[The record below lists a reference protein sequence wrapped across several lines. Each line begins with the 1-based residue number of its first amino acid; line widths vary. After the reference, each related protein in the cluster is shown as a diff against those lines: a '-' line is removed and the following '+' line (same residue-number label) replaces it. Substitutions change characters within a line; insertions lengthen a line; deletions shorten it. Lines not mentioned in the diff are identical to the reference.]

1 MASEH
6 LHFVTGKLAEH
17 ALRPLVAQ
25 LSAQLGFAHSIDVL
39 PITVAAL
46 MTPAWVARHVR
57 IPPAAT
63 RVILPGYCEGDLT
76 PLQAMTSARVERG
89 PRDLRDLGEYLGGS
103 QRRSPDKVEPT
114 IEILA
119 EINHAPRYT
128 VAEICAE
135 ARRLREAGA
144 DVIDLG
150 CDPGTVWSGVG
161 ACVRALK
168 AEGLRVSIDSLS
180 PAEIEPAVEAGAELV
195 LSVNRTNREA
205 ACQWGCEVVV
215 IPDDPQTL
223 EGLEETV
230 EMLASAGVPLRIDP
244 ILEPIGC
251 GFAASLGRYLEVRR
265 RYPDAEMLM
274 GIGNLTELTDADSA
288 AINVLLLGFCE
299 ELGIRSVLT
308 TQVINW
314 ARTAVRECDLAR
326 RLVAQAVRLG
336 IPPKHLEPQLVLLR
350 DPKLRRFGTETLQ
363 TLARQIKDP
372 NYRIFAEDGQI
383 HLVGAGLY
391 LADRDPFLLFERLL
405 HPGFGGA
412 ADQHPPA
419 QIDPSHAF
427 YLGYEMAKAAIA
439 LTLGKEYRQDEA
451 LRWGY
456 LTVEEESH
464 RLRKSA
470 AARAA
475 AASDGSDARDKHAV
489 ASTPAAAAADKPQPI
504 APQSDPRAGVE
515 RPADAS
521 SRIKSLPEGSSG
533 VASRRS
539 RGELPLVVE
548 LDPVPDVTQALQ
560 KLARQP
566 YSLLL
571 ESAQRDARLGRYSFL
586 TADPFAF
593 LRLPVGTAGPLGQLR
608 QMLAPWPAEHL
619 PELPPFQGGAAGLI
633 SYDLGRSLERLP
645 APRYDEFGLPAIA
658 VGLYDVVVAW
668 DHVQERAWIVSHGFP
683 EKTFDGRRRRARQ
696 RMAEFL
702 SWLRESISSSEKHW
716 KFSSL
721 GECDVLSAAD
731 LAPQFPV
738 EGLPGLTSNFTP
750 DAYRAAIERAIEY
763 IDAGDIFQVN
773 LAQRL
778 LRKAQDDG
786 LALYLR
792 MRQANPA
799 PFAGWFDLCSA
810 QIVSASPERFL
821 CVQQGRV
828 EARPI
833 KGTRPRLRRAEADLF
848 AAEELLAS
856 AKDRAENVMIVDLL
870 RNDLSRVCRPESV
883 RVTQLCAL
891 ETYAYVQHLVSAVE
905 GTLEPG
911 RDVLD
916 LVAAAFP
923 GGSVTGAPKIRA
935 MEIIAEL
942 EPTARGA
949 YCGSLGYLGFDG
961 TADWNILIRTVTCSR
976 GWWQFPVGGGIVAAS
991 QPDLEYA
998 ETWHKAQG
1006 MLRAMAS
1013 PQEM

>member
-1 MASEH
+1 MAGEH
-6 LHFVTGKLAEH
+6 LHFVTGRLAEH

-25 LSAQLGFAHSIDVL
+25 LSQQLGFSYTVEVL

-46 MTPAWVARHVR
+46 MTPAWVARHAR
-57 IPPAAT
+57 IPPEAT
-63 RVILPGYCEGDLT
+63 RVILPGYCAGDLA
-76 PLQAMTSARVERG
+76 PLQALTSAHVERG
-89 PRDLRDLGEYLGGS
+89 PRDLRDLGEYLGGA
-103 QRRSPDKVEPT
+103 PGGTPPLADPN

-119 EINHAPRYT
+119 EINHAPRRT
-128 VAEICAE
+128 LAEICQE
-135 ARRLREAGA
+135 ARQLRDAGA

-150 CDPGTVWSGVG
+150 CDPGSVWSGAA
-161 ACVRALK
+161 ACVRALR
-168 AEGLRVSIDSLS
+168 AEGFRVSIDSFN
-180 PAEIEPAVEAGAELV
+180 PGEIEAAVQAGAELV
-195 LSVNRTNREA
+195 LSVNRTNRQA
-205 ACQWGCEVVV
+205 ACHWGCEVVV
-215 IPDDPQTL
+215 IPDDPKTL
-223 EGLEETV
+223 EGLDETV
-230 EMLASAGVPLRIDP
+230 EMLAAAGVPLRIDP

-288 AINVLLLGFCE
+288 AINVLLMGFCE

-314 ARTAVRECDLAR
+314 ARSAVRECDLAR

-336 IPPKHLEPQLVLLR
+336 TPPKHLEPRLVLLR
-350 DPKLRRFGTETLQ
+350 DPKLRAFGTQ
-363 TLARQIKDP
+363 TLKRLAQQIKDP
-372 NYRIFAEDGQI
+372 NFRIFAEDGQI

-391 LADRDPFLLFERLL
+391 LADRDPFRLFERLL
-405 HPGFGGA
+405 HPGFDGA
-412 ADQHPPA
+412 EDQHPPA

-439 LTLGKEYRQDEA
+439 LALSKEYRQDEA

-470 AARAA
+470 AARTA
-475 AASDGSDARDKHAV
+475 AAS
-489 ASTPAAAAADKPQPI
+489 P
-504 APQSDPRAGVE
+504 
-515 RPADAS
+515 PADQPDQNAATGATKVLAALRPWPAPPKSPPSTSVQRPVELAPSPDAS
-521 SRIKSLPEGSSG
+521 LAATPSVTIVKSHGS
-533 VASRRS
+533 
-539 RGELPLVVE
+539 LPLVVE
-548 LDPVPDVTQALQ
+548 LDPVPQVAHAVQ
-560 KLARQP
+560 KLARRP

-571 ESAQRDARLGRYSFL
+571 ESALKDARLGRYSFL
-586 TADPFAF
+586 AADPFAF
-593 LRLPVGTAGPLGQLR
+593 LRLPVGTADPLGQLR
-608 QMLAPWPAEHL
+608 QRLAAWPAEHR
-619 PELPPFQGGAAGLI
+619 PDLPPFQGGAAGLL

-645 APRYDEFGLPAIA
+645 APRYDEFRLPAVA
-658 VGLYDVVVAW
+658 VGLYDVVLAW
-668 DHVQERAWIVSHGFP
+668 DHVLGRAWLISHGFP
-683 EKTFDGRRRRARQ
+683 GRSLDERRYQARQ
-696 RMAEFL
+696 RATEFL
-702 SWLRESISSSEKHW
+702 NWIKEKDCVSCGRW
-716 KFSSL
+716 RGPSN
-721 GECDVLSAAD
+721 EDDEALSASL
-731 LAPQFPV
+731 LAPQYPM
-738 EGLPGLTSNFTP
+738 EGLPGLTSNFT
-750 DAYRAAIERAIEY
+750 AQTYQAAIERAIEY
-763 IDAGDIFQVN
+763 IHAGDIFQVN

-778 LRKAQDDG
+778 LLPARGEA
-786 LALYLR
+786 LELYLN
-792 MRQANPA
+792 MRETNPA
-799 PFAGWFDLCSA
+799 PFAGWLDLGSA
-810 QIVSASPERFL
+810 QIVSASPERF
-821 CVQQGRV
+821 VRVRDGRV

-833 KGTRPRLRRAEADLF
+833 KGTRPRLQRAEADLF

-883 RVTQLCAL
+883 EVTQLCGL

-905 GTLEPG
+905 GTLEEG
-911 RDVLD
+911 RDALD
-916 LVAAAFP
+916 LVAASFP

-976 GWWQFPVGGGIVAAS
+976 GWWQFPVGGGIVAGS

-1006 MLRAMAS
+1006 LLRAMAS
-1013 PQEM
+1013 AGGV